1 MIFNKDIVKTYTID
15 HFGIIHTCGHSSQ
28 SSLVTHYLSIT
39 VNWASSMEPQQ
50 KRARRECTICHTTY
64 AKLTDHLARVHKQE
78 KRQPF
83 MDEAKAKTP
92 DLRLISNLLHLP
104 TIKHANYTSF
114 LSERLGA
121 EKAREFTPPVK
132 RSSCMGLSLL
142 WLWYCV

>member
-1 MIFNKDIVKTYTID
+1 
-15 HFGIIHTCGHSSQ
+15 
-28 SSLVTHYLSIT
+28 
-39 VNWASSMEPQQ
+39 
-50 KRARRECTICHTTY
+50 
-64 AKLTDHLARVHKQE
+64 
-78 KRQPF
+78 

-104 TIKHANYTSF
+104 TIKHANYTFF

-142 WLWYCV
+142 